1 MAHYALEL
9 PFPTLPEDKLAILR
23 SIESSLSWS
32 ASRGEST
39 DRDSVTIR
47 MYSALRGPYITN
59 SLHNLATASISTARK
74 KSPDENYRQNTNGIG
89 TYATGLEQMLVA
101 EYQNITAVFSPVNW
115 PAVFKLTYSQPLVE
129 FEKTLGD
136 LSLHI
141 KSYITTDCFL
151 AYEIIDII
159 TPLSFRLED
168 KTGVLKLA
176 IADALKPIRE
186 TAKFSLVEL
195 LDDIR
200 KRIQNM
206 QVLPVDGA
214 AIPLTAAIMTRLQTM
229 ILYPQPLSSLLTA
242 LGDGNW
248 FSPSVAASSSVSISS
263 GQSFDV
269 GADGRQLLAHYV
281 SDTIETLLQSLDSK
295 ARVLLKSKS
304 ILGIFLANNVAVIN
318 RMILSSDLTSV
329 LSVSPPPPKW
339 DIWRKK
345 GNSAYLDSWKEACS
359 ALLDVQYTSRG
370 ARPPSGSQ
378 GMIDSA
384 AVIKGLGSKEKD
396 AIKEKFKTFN
406 TIFEELCV
414 KHKAFA
420 MEREVRSQLSREVGA
435 MIEPLYGRFWDR
447 YHEIDRG
454 KGKYVKYDKGGLSG
468 QLAGLALV

>member
-1 MAHYALEL
+1 MR
-9 PFPTLPEDKLAILR
+9 T
-23 SIESSLSWS
+23 
-32 ASRGEST
+32 
-39 DRDSVTIR
+39 
-47 MYSALRGPYITN
+47 YSALRGPYITN
-59 SLHNLATASISTARK
+59 SLHNLATASLSTARK

-89 TYATGLEQMLVA
+89 TYATGIEQMLLA
-101 EYQNITAVFSPVNW
+101 EYHNITTVFSQENW
-115 PAVFKLTYSQPLVE
+115 ATVFKLTHYQPLAE

-136 LSLHI
+136 LNLHI
-141 KSYITTDCFL
+141 KSNITTDCFL

-168 KTGVLKLA
+168 RTGGLKLA
-176 IADALKPIRE
+176 LSDALKPIRD

-195 LDDIR
+195 LEEVR

-214 AIPLTAAIMTRLQTM
+214 AIPLTTAIMTRLQTM
-229 ILYPQPLSSLLTA
+229 ILYPQPLASIMTS

-248 FSPSVAASSSVSISS
+248 FSASVASSSSTSIPSV
-263 GQSFDV
+263 QSFDV
-269 GADGRQLLAHYV
+269 GADGRQLLAHYIN
-281 SDTIETLLQSLDSK
+281 DTIETLLQSLDSK
-295 ARVLLKSKS
+295 ARILLKSKS
-304 ILGIFLANNVAVIN
+304 ILGIFLTNNVAVIN
-318 RMILSSDLTSV
+318 RMIHSSDLTSV
-329 LSVSPPPPKW
+329 LSGSPSPPKW

-384 AVIKGLGSKEKD
+384 AIIKGLGSKEKD

-406 TIFEELCV
+406 TIFEELSA
-414 KHKAFA
+414 KHKSLA

-447 YHEIDRG
+447 YHEIDKG
-454 KGKYVKYDKGGLSG
+454 KGKYVKYDKGSLSA

>member
-1 MAHYALEL
+1 M
-9 PFPTLPEDKLAILR
+9 
-23 SIESSLSWS
+23 LS
-32 ASRGEST
+32 
-39 DRDSVTIR
+39 
-47 MYSALRGPYITN
+47 
-59 SLHNLATASISTARK
+59 
-74 KSPDENYRQNTNGIG
+74 
-89 TYATGLEQMLVA
+89 A
-101 EYQNITAVFSPVNW
+101 EYQNITTVFSQANW
-115 PAVFKLTYSQPLVE
+115 ATVFKLTHYQPLVE
-129 FEKTLGD
+129 FEKTLVD
-136 LSLHI
+136 LNLHI
-141 KSYITTDCFL
+141 KSNITTDCFL
-151 AYEIIDII
+151 AYEIIDIV

-168 KTGVLKLA
+168 RTGGLKLA
-176 IADALKPIRE
+176 LADALKPIRE
-186 TAKFSLVEL
+186 TAKSSLVEL
-195 LDDIR
+195 LEEVR

-214 AIPLTAAIMTRLQTM
+214 AIPLTTAIMIRLQTLM
-229 ILYPQPLSSLLTA
+229 LYPQPVSSIMTA

-248 FSPSVAASSSVSISS
+248 FSASVATSSTTSLPSV
-263 GQSFDV
+263 QSFDV

-281 SDTIETLLQSLDSK
+281 NDTIETLLQSLDSK

-304 ILGIFLANNVAVIN
+304 ILGVFLANNVAVIN
-318 RMILSSDLTSV
+318 RMIHSSDLTSV
-329 LSVSPPPPKW
+329 LSVSPSPPKW

-406 TIFEELCV
+406 TIFEDLSA
-414 KHKAFA
+414 KHKSMA

-447 YHEIDRG
+447 YHEIDKG
-454 KGKYVKYDKGGLSG
+454 KGKYVKYDKGGLSA